1 MENKNITMV
10 TGSLEQLE
18 GIPDLMKVIL
28 DSTIDKIPEGYIVE
42 RITYEK
48 GNEEFNYG
56 LKVVAAKKKK
66 KNFHPSY

>member
-1 MENKNITMV
+1 MENKNITIV

-18 GIPDLMKVIL
+18 GNPDLMKVIL

-48 GNEEFNYG
+48 ENEEFNYG
-56 LKVVAAKKKK
+56 LKVVAAEK
-66 KNFHPSY
+66 

>member
-18 GIPDLMKVIL
+18 GNPDLMKVIL

-56 LKVVAAKKKK
+56 LKVVAAEK
-66 KNFHPSY
+66 

>member
-1 MENKNITMV
+1 MEGKNITMV

-18 GIPDLMKVIL
+18 GNPDLMKVIL

-48 GNEEFNYG
+48 GNEEFNHG
-56 LKVVAAKKKK
+56 LKVVAAEK
-66 KNFHPSY
+66 

>member
-1 MENKNITMV
+1 MENKNITMI

-48 GNEEFNYG
+48 GNEEFNYV
-56 LKVVAAKKKK
+56 LKVVAAEK
-66 KNFHPSY
+66 

>member
-1 MENKNITMV
+1 MEGKNITMV

-18 GIPDLMKVIL
+18 GNPDLMKVIL

-48 GNEEFNYG
+48 GNEEFNHG
-56 LKVVAAKKKK
+56 LKVVVAEK
-66 KNFHPSY
+66 

>member
-1 MENKNITMV
+1 MENKNITIV

-28 DSTIDKIPEGYIVE
+28 NSTIDKIPEGYVVE

-56 LKVVAAKKKK
+56 LKVVAAK
-66 KNFHPSY
+66 N

>member
-1 MENKNITMV
+1 MENKNITIV

-18 GIPDLMKVIL
+18 GNPDLMKVIL

-56 LKVVAAKKKK
+56 LKVVAAEK
-66 KNFHPSY
+66 

>member
-1 MENKNITMV
+1 MEGKNITMV

-18 GIPDLMKVIL
+18 GNPDLMKVIL

-56 LKVVAAKKKK
+56 LKVVAAKK
-66 KNFHPSY
+66 

>member
-1 MENKNITMV
+1 MENKNITIV

-18 GIPDLMKVIL
+18 GNPDLMKVIL

-56 LKVVAAKKKK
+56 LKVVAAK
-66 KNFHPSY
+66 N

>member
-1 MENKNITMV
+1 MEGKKITMV

-18 GIPDLMKVIL
+18 GNPDLMKVIL

-56 LKVVAAKKKK
+56 LKVVAAKK
-66 KNFHPSY
+66 

>member
-28 DSTIDKIPEGYIVE
+28 DSTIDKIPEGYILE
-42 RITYEK
+42 SITYEK
-48 GNEEFNYG
+48 GNEEFNYC
-56 LKVVAAKKKK
+56 LKVVAAEK
-66 KNFHPSY
+66 

>member
-1 MENKNITMV
+1 MEGKKITMV

-18 GIPDLMKVIL
+18 GNPDLMKVIL

-56 LKVVAAKKKK
+56 LKVVAAEK
-66 KNFHPSY
+66 

>member
-18 GIPDLMKVIL
+18 GNPDLMKVIL

-42 RITYEK
+42 KITYEK

-56 LKVVAAKKKK
+56 LKVVAAEK
-66 KNFHPSY
+66 

>member
-1 MENKNITMV
+1 MEGKNITIV
-10 TGSLEQLE
+10 TGSLDQLE
-18 GIPDLMKVIL
+18 GNPDLMKVIL

-56 LKVVAAKKKK
+56 LKVVAAEK
-66 KNFHPSY
+66 

>member
-1 MENKNITMV
+1 MENKNITIV

-56 LKVVAAKKKK
+56 LKVVAAEK
-66 KNFHPSY
+66 

>member
-1 MENKNITMV
+1 MENKNITIV

-18 GIPDLMKVIL
+18 GNPDLMKVIL
-28 DSTIDKIPEGYIVE
+28 DSTIDKIPKGYTIE

-56 LKVVAAKKKK
+56 LKVVAAK
-66 KNFHPSY
+66 N

>member
-1 MENKNITMV
+1 MENKKITMI

-18 GIPDLMKVIL
+18 GIPDLMKVIF
-28 DSTIDKIPEGYIVE
+28 DSTIDKIPKGYTIE

-56 LKVVAAKKKK
+56 LKVVAAE
-66 KNFHPSY
+66 N

>member
-1 MENKNITMV
+1 MEGKNITMV

-48 GNEEFNYG
+48 GNEEFNYV
-56 LKVVAAKKKK
+56 LKVVAAEK
-66 KNFHPSY
+66 

>member
-28 DSTIDKIPEGYIVE
+28 DSTMDKVPEGYTIE

-48 GNEEFNYG
+48 R
-56 LKVVAAKKKK
+56 KRRI
-66 KNFHPSY
+66 

>member
-1 MENKNITMV
+1 MENKNITIV

-18 GIPDLMKVIL
+18 GIPDLMKVIF
-28 DSTIDKIPEGYIVE
+28 DSTIDKIPKGYTIE

-56 LKVVAAKKKK
+56 LKVVAAK
-66 KNFHPSY
+66 N

>member
-1 MENKNITMV
+1 MENKNITIV

-18 GIPDLMKVIL
+18 GIPDLMKVIF
-28 DSTIDKIPEGYIVE
+28 DSTIDKIPKGYTIE

-56 LKVVAAKKKK
+56 LKVVAAKK
-66 KNFHPSY
+66 

>member
-1 MENKNITMV
+1 MENKNITIV

-18 GIPDLMKVIL
+18 GNPDLMKVIL

-48 GNEEFNYG
+48 GNEEFNHG
-56 LKVVAAKKKK
+56 LKVVAAEK
-66 KNFHPSY
+66 

>member
-48 GNEEFNYG
+48 GNEEFNYV
-56 LKVVAAKKKK
+56 LKVVAAEK
-66 KNFHPSY
+66 

>member
-1 MENKNITMV
+1 MV

-28 DSTIDKIPEGYIVE
+28 DSTIDKIPEGYMVE

-56 LKVVAAKKKK
+56 LKVVAAEK
-66 KNFHPSY
+66 

>member
-1 MENKNITMV
+1 MEGKKITMV

-18 GIPDLMKVIL
+18 GNPDLMKVIL

-48 GNEEFNYG
+48 GNEEFNHG
-56 LKVVAAKKKK
+56 LKVVAAEK
-66 KNFHPSY
+66 

>member
-28 DSTIDKIPEGYIVE
+28 NSTMDKIPEGYIVE
-42 RITYEK
+42 KITYEK

-56 LKVVAAKKKK
+56 LKVVAAEK
-66 KNFHPSY
+66 